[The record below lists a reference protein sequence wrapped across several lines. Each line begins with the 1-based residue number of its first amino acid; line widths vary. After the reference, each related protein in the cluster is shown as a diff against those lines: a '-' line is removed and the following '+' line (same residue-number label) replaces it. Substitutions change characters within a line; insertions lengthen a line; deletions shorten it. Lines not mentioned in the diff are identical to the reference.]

1 MKPDRQLYLLKLWHD
16 EEGQLR
22 IELRPSEASQPH
34 YFGELSDLK
43 RFLEQALKPPPE
55 VNHAKKP

>member
-22 IELRPSEASQPH
+22 IELRPSEVNQPR
-34 YFGELSDLK
+34 YFAELSELK
-43 RFLEQALKPPPE
+43 QYLEYTLKEPP
-55 VNHAKKP
+55 KKDMR

>member
-1 MKPDRQLYLLKLWHD
+1 LYLLKLWHD
-16 EEGQLR
+16 QEGQLR
-22 IELRPSEASQPH
+22 IELRPSESSQSH